1 MTTDSWS
8 AKPTERRNDMQL
20 ILTGETTRDMEVL
33 LVINK
38 ALPISFGGVI
48 VGAKPRHSS
57 HHKAR
62 LRKAY
67 DSWSAPIRQ
76 WNRHDHHQLTSPYRR
91 EFVVGVG

>member
-1 MTTDSWS
+1 
-8 AKPTERRNDMQL
+8 MQL

-38 ALPISFGGVI
+38 ALPICFGSVI

-57 HHKAR
+57 HHKAA

-67 DSWSAPIRQ
+67 TEWSAPIRL
-76 WNRHDHHQLTSPYRR
+76 WNSRDSLGPTSPYRR

>member
-1 MTTDSWS
+1 
-8 AKPTERRNDMQL
+8 MQL
-20 ILTGETTRDMEVL
+20 HLTGEIERDMEVL

-38 ALPISFGGVI
+38 ALPICFGSVI

-57 HHKAR
+57 HHKAA

-67 DSWSAPIRQ
+67 ASWSAPIIA
-76 WNRHDHHQLTSPYRR
+76 WNSHDRHQLTSPYRR